1 MASIACVRVSK
12 HRAAG
17 RSNAITARMRHK
29 RSVTIPKWL
38 PNIGAADS
46 QSMSIPV
53 LGKRTWAKNLGAATV
68 DAVRSNCISTC
79 SIFQIEKLEKR
90 ARICVRWRIIL
101 QKRMQTKFLNY
112 PSFQAQG

>member
-17 RSNAITARMRHK
+17 RSNAITARTRHK

-53 LGKRTWAKNLGAATV
+53 LGKRTWAKELAATV

>member
-38 PNIGAADS
+38 PNIGAGRF
-46 QSMSIPV
+46 SINVDPG
-53 LGKRTWAKNLGAATV
+53 LGQKKKKIGQENLPQLLMPCAPIV
-68 DAVRSNCISTC
+68 
-79 SIFQIEKLEKR
+79 FQR
-90 ARICVRWRIIL
+90 ARYFRLKNSKKEHAYV
-101 QKRMQTKFLNY
+101 
-112 PSFQAQG
+112 SGGA